1 MGFTTILYLES
12 RSIVWSSPEEI
23 LFFFWTSESASSFS
37 VNLPAAECDKTQPK
51 SEWEKKSFPVFPR
64 WLTAQEGQK
73 NAMRCDGECGRR
85 RMENRVQ
92 EGWILA
98 RKHYSK
104 NKINI
109 HSYSSKLADNLTP
122 ESCLYE
128 IYKTMPEMVLTM
140 FIFPSLFTTR
150 VGSKRLN
157 A

>member
-1 MGFTTILYLES
+1 
-12 RSIVWSSPEEI
+12 
-23 LFFFWTSESASSFS
+23 
-37 VNLPAAECDKTQPK
+37 
-51 SEWEKKSFPVFPR
+51 
-64 WLTAQEGQK
+64 
-73 NAMRCDGECGRR
+73 
-85 RMENRVQ
+85 MENRVQ